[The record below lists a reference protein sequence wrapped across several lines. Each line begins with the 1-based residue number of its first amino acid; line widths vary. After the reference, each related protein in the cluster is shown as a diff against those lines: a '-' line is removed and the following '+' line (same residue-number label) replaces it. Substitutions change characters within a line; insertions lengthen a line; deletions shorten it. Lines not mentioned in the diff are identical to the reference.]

1 MDRRTTGT
9 FKTQIRDKLEMY
21 LSHPACDL
29 EGELI
34 DIHEVEEIEKL
45 FESKFGENIG
55 IYATCKLNPK
65 LVERLNVT
73 NAFAQCRDRGIISK
87 SEYYFVKDKLTRV
100 PKVWKKYGIPMLSV
114 TFHYNRIMNAATEAM
129 IPILYPRQWAIVEE
143 SKELVRA

>member
-29 EGELI
+29 DGELI
-34 DIHEVEEIEKL
+34 DIHEVEEVEKL

-55 IYATCKLNPK
+55 QYSTCKINPK
-65 LVERLNVT
+65 FIERLNVT
-73 NAFAQCRDRGIISK
+73 NAFAQCRGVVISE

-114 TFHYNRIMNAATEAM
+114 DSEYNRIMNAATEAM

-143 SKELVRA
+143 SKEAVRV